1 MKFRT
6 EIEVAAWSH
15 PIDYNHNIVSL
26 GSCFADNIA
35 RILARYKFRITASP
49 TGILFNPASIAEA
62 MEAMLRREAV
72 SHDELIEHEG
82 RYLHHDFH
90 SSLSGATA
98 EEAVATMTRVR
109 ECGGD
114 ALRSADLLIVTLGT
128 AWVYRLASNGAVV
141 ANCHKQPASKF
152 RRELLSVGEIV
163 EALRRI
169 LRAAGCRVVFTLSPV
184 RHAGEGLEDN
194 SLSKAL
200 LRVAISEVCKESE
213 AASYFPSYEIVMDD
227 LRDYRF
233 YADDLV
239 HPSPA
244 AIEYI
249 AEKFFK
255 AATTPLTQQRMQSVE
270 RVVRA
275 AEHRPANPQSEEFRK
290 FCQRELEAIAKLS
303 EIDFSEEKSY
313 FEKMLQI
320 NL

>member
-1 MKFRT
+1 M
-6 EIEVAAWSH
+6 
-15 PIDYNHNIVSL
+15 
-26 GSCFADNIA
+26 
-35 RILARYKFRITASP
+35 
-49 TGILFNPASIAEA
+49 
-62 MEAMLRREAV
+62 
-72 SHDELIEHEG
+72 G

-98 EEAVATMTRVR
+98 EEAAATMTRAR

-213 AASYFPSYEIVMDD
+213 AASYFPAYEIVMDD

-275 AEHRPANPQSEEFRK
+275 AEHRPTNPRSEEFRK
-290 FCQRELEAIAKLS
+290 FCQRELEAIAKLP